1 MTRFQSKK
9 HLAFVRSLMCCVS
22 SYRCS
27 GFIEAHHLLKP
38 WDGERGMGMKATD
51 TNAIPLCQHHHRE
64 LHKCGNEQTFFEL
77 MGYNR
82 DYGKALSKRLWE
94 ISPIHRDGC
103 VQQRGD

>member
-1 MTRFQSKK
+1 
-9 HLAFVRSLMCCVS
+9 
-22 SYRCS
+22 
-27 GFIEAHHLLKP
+27 
-38 WDGERGMGMKATD
+38 MKATD

-94 ISPIHRDGC
+94 IDPVHLTLEHVTLAEVAEQLDFLDDQFDVLTMCLSLDR
-103 VQQRGD
+103 Q